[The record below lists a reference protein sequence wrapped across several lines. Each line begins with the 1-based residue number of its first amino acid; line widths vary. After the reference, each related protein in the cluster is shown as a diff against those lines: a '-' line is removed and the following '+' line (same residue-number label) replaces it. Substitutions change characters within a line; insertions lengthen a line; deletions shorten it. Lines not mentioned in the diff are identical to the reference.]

1 MGLNV
6 GYLKI
11 SIYGMGIVC
20 FIITHLISNKFQNQK
35 EGVSGVVVGEPL
47 LEQCATRMLSRWARA
62 SHEEIAIGLNLRMVP
77 LILAS
82 RTPLP
87 SPLSPFFEFP
97 SYLLL
102 YTSNTAPVP
111 NTRSDPELFCFKKI
125 LTNFSSI

>member
-1 MGLNV
+1 MLGISRFPYMAWALFALSSHTSYQTN
-6 GYLKI
+6 LKI
-11 SIYGMGIVC
+11 
-20 FIITHLISNKFQNQK
+20 KK
-35 EGVSGVVVGEPL
+35 RAVSGVVVGAPL